1 MLEAL
6 SNLSILTI
14 VIIVIFIAPLL
25 TGLKVLIYRY
35 FDIITDRKLFFEY
48 LLFYIFL
55 LSFVF
60 LLLSFNFFGGGLIAQ
75 CIVVIFILVVITVEY
90 LLFYK
95 KHFDYEPS
103 EKYVLCIT
111 ISHIS
116 GIMLLIL
123 IFNLLTILFTILFE

>member
-1 MLEAL
+1 MVEAL

-14 VIIVIFIAPLL
+14 VIIVIFLAPLL
-25 TGLKVLIYRY
+25 TGLRILIYHY

-60 LLLSFNFFGGGLIAQ
+60 LLFGFDFFGGGLITQ
-75 CIVVIFILVVITVEY
+75 GIVMIFILVVIAVEY
-90 LLFYK
+90 FFFYK

-103 EKYVLCIT
+103 EKYALCIT
-111 ISHIS
+111 FSHLS
-116 GIMLLIL
+116 CLMLLVL
-123 IFNLLTILFTILFE
+123 IFNLLTILFALLFE